1 MTSVSPLLAQSRAP
15 AAAAVATALLV
26 AMPPVMWAANRSAPL
41 LLGLAGLASLLA
53 AWQAGEARA
62 VLDRAR
68 RALLSP
74 VGLCLLG
81 FLLWALISLSWSH
94 RPGPGLR
101 MHGELVISLA
111 AGCAVAWSWPRIAPS
126 WALRALACS
135 LVLTGLLVALE
146 VRLGPGTRDA
156 LGLRSQAY
164 IFNRPILTG
173 LLLVAPV
180 LAGLGSGS
188 LRDRLL
194 AAAGVVGIVAAM
206 LVGESGAAK
215 LGLIL
220 MVMAWLAARLL
231 PRLALAAAMT
241 GFVALMALAP
251 FLGLLAERALPGPVY
266 ERLAQAHARERVDI
280 WLSFGEA
287 VQARPLIG
295 SGFNSA
301 AALLGHPV
309 AGFVTPE
316 HRPMLDVGHP
326 HNAYL
331 QAWVETGFVGVALLT
346 AAGLLALWR
355 LRHLPARELAPR
367 LGVVV
372 AGLGVATVGHGAWQ
386 GWWIAAL
393 GAVAAWFLAGARRRR
408 LEMEA

>member
-1 MTSVSPLLAQSRAP
+1 MTSMSSPFPQSRTPP
-15 AAAAVATALLV
+15 AAVVTTALLV
-26 AMPPVMWAANRSAPL
+26 AIPPMMWAANRSAPL
-41 LLGLAGLASLLA
+41 LLGLAGLASLMA

-62 VLDRAR
+62 VLGSAR

-74 VGLCLLG
+74 IGLSLLV
-81 FLLWALISLSWSH
+81 FLIWALLSLSWSH
-94 RPGPGLR
+94 RPGAGLR
-101 MHGELVISLA
+101 MHGELVVSLA
-111 AGCAVAWSWPRIAPS
+111 AGCIVAWSWPRLAPR

-135 LVLTGLLVALE
+135 LALTGALVLLE
-146 VRLGPGTRDA
+146 VRLGPGARDA

-173 LLLVAPV
+173 LLLLAP
-180 LAGLGSGS
+180 LLNGLWGGPDVSF
-188 LRDRLL
+188 RDRLL
-194 AAAGVVGIVAAM
+194 AVLGAGGIVAAM
-206 LVGESGAAK
+206 MAGESGAAK

-220 MVMAWLAARLL
+220 MVLTWLAARLL
-231 PRLALAAAMT
+231 PRLTLAAVMA

-251 FLGLLAERALPGPVY
+251 VLGPLADRALPPAVY
-266 ERLAQAHARERVDI
+266 ERLARAHARERVDI

-346 AAGLLALWR
+346 AAGFLALWR

-372 AGLGVATVGHGAWQ
+372 AALGVATVGHGAWQ

-393 GAVAAWFLAGARRRR
+393 GAVVAWFLAGTRR
-408 LEMEA
+408 ASD